1 MCVMITPLR
10 RRQGTAGLGLRTRQA
25 ALRDA
30 VPLTAALAPYAAIIG
45 VTIGTGG
52 GNRVAGLAGAPM
64 LYSGSAHL
72 SALALLHHGAPGLTV
87 VVTVAMVNARFLVY
101 SAALAPYFVDQPGW
115 FRWLAPHFIVDQAY
129 GLVLRRTDLDDPVR
143 FRTYWLT
150 VSGLILVSWT
160 TAMSVG
166 VLLGPVVP
174 DLPAMTMLPISAF
187 LGLLGPKLLDWS
199 TAVAAATAATVTLCA
214 PVPGPARVLVGLL
227 SGAVAGWAA
236 ERASR

>member
-1 MCVMITPLR
+1 M
-10 RRQGTAGLGLRTRQA
+10 A
-25 ALRDA
+25 AL
-30 VPLTAALAPYAAIIG
+30 PPYAAIIG

-52 GNRVAGLAGAPM
+52 GNRLAGLAGAPL

-72 SALALLHHGAPGLTV
+72 SAMALLHRGAPGLTV

-101 SAALAPYFVDQPGW
+101 SAALAPYFVDQPRW
-115 FRWLAPHFIVDQAY
+115 FRWLAPHFIVDQVY
-129 GLVLRRTDLDDPVR
+129 GLVQRRKDLDEPAR

-166 VLLGPVVP
+166 VLLGPAVP

-187 LGLLGPKLLDWS
+187 LGLLGRSSP
-199 TAVAAATAATVTLCA
+199 TGGR
-214 PVPGPARVLVGLL
+214 P
-227 SGAVAGWAA
+227 
-236 ERASR
+236 SRQPRRQP

>member
-1 MCVMITPLR
+1 MCAT
-10 RRQGTAGLGLRTRQA
+10 TFTRALSGDPQVRAHHA
-25 ALRDA
+25 ALHDA

-45 VTIGTGG
+45 VTIGTGRG
-52 GNRVAGLAGAPM
+52 SRVAGLAGAPL

-72 SALALLHHGAPGLTV
+72 SAMTLLHHDAPGLTV

-101 SAALAPYFVDQPGW
+101 SAALAPYFEDQPKW
-115 FRWLAPHFIVDQAY
+115 FRWLAPHFIVDQVY

-160 TAMSVG
+160 AAMSVG
-166 VLLGPVVP
+166 VLLGPAVP

-187 LGLLGPKLLDWS
+187 LGLLGPKLIDWPA
-199 TAVAAATAATVTLCA
+199 AVAAATAATVTVCA
-214 PVPGPARVLVGLL
+214 PVPGPTRVLVGLL
-227 SGAVAGWAA
+227 SGALAGWAA
-236 ERASR
+236 ERARR